1 MSFDIIILKP
11 TDLSE
16 NDLSNVEGVLDIGCP
31 EAVIKFLELVFPGC
45 AQDAFSD
52 GERYS
57 LESAQN
63 GDPVTTIHLTL
74 RYGQAWS
81 EATNAEFLTLLLRL
95 CQLLQSV
102 AFAASDNSR
111 ITPPC

>member
-16 NDLSNVEGVLDIGCP
+16 NDLSNVEDVLDIGCP
-31 EAVIKFLELVFPGC
+31 EAVITFLELVFPGC
-45 AQDAFSD
+45 VQDAFSD
-52 GERYS
+52 GEHYS

-74 RYGQAWS
+74 RYGRAWS

-102 AFAASDNSR
+102 AFAVSVD
-111 ITPPC
+111 

>member
-11 TDLSE
+11 TDVSAG
-16 NDLSNVEGVLDIGCP
+16 DLAGVDDVLDIGCS
-31 EAVIKFLELVFPGC
+31 EAVSTFLELVFPGC
-45 AQDAFSD
+45 TQGAFSV
-52 GERYS
+52 GELYS

-74 RYGQAWS
+74 RYGRAWT
-81 EATNAEFLTLLLRL
+81 EAANDEFLTLLLRL

-102 AFAASDNSR
+102 AFAVSDNSR
-111 ITPPC
+111 MAPPC